1 MLTKAPRG
9 TKDILPSESKKWQ
22 YVEGKMRKLCDL
34 YGFKEIRTPTFEHTE
49 LVQRGVGETTDIVQ
63 KEMYTFL
70 DKGGRS
76 ITLKPE
82 GTAPA
87 VRAFIENNIFNEAQ
101 PTKLFY
107 LTPVFRYERPQA
119 GRLREHHQFG
129 IEVFGSGE
137 PSTDAEVISLA
148 MELYRNLGV
157 KDLELN
163 INSIGCPECRQQY
176 NEALK
181 DYLRA
186 NLSNLCETCRDRF
199 ERNPLRI
206 LDCKIESCRDII
218 KGAPVILDYL
228 CEECSSHFENLKKY
242 LDMLGYSYKV
252 DPMIV
257 RGLDYYT
264 RTVFEI
270 IYNGIGAQGT
280 VCGGGRYDGLIEEC
294 GGPSMPAVGFGMGI
308 ERLLLVLENQ
318 DINLAVEDHIDVFVA
333 ALGILG
339 DMEAFKLI
347 SNLRKNN
354 ISADKDHVKRSLKG
368 QMKYA
373 DKLNARFTIVLGEDE
388 IKNGKAILKDMKNGS
403 QTDIEIANAAETIKN
418 LISGGE

>member
-22 YVEGKMRKLCDL
+22 YIEDMIRKHCDL
-34 YGFKEIRTPTFEHTE
+34 YGIKEIRTPMFEHTE

-70 DKGGRS
+70 DRGNRS

-87 VRAFIENNIFNEAQ
+87 VRAFIENNLYNEAQ

-107 LTPVFRYERPQA
+107 ITPIFRYERPQA

-129 IEVFGSGE
+129 IEIFGSKE
-137 PSTDAEVISLA
+137 PSCDAEAISVA
-148 MELYRNLGV
+148 MELFNKLGI
-157 KDLELN
+157 KNLELN
-163 INSIGCPECRQQY
+163 INSIGCPVCRKEY
-176 NEALK
+176 NKALK
-181 DYLRA
+181 EYLRP
-186 NLSNLCETCRDRF
+186 NLDKLCDTCRDRF

-206 LDCKIESCRDII
+206 LDCKVESCQKVAKD
-218 KGAPVILDYL
+218 APIILDYL
-228 CEECSSHFENLKKY
+228 CDECKQHFEGLKKY
-242 LDMLGYSYKV
+242 LDALQYKYNV
-252 DPMIV
+252 NPRIV

-264 RTVFEI
+264 KTVFEI
-270 IYNGIGAQGT
+270 VYNGIGSQGT

-308 ERLLLVLENQ
+308 ERLMLVLEDQNIELDTKAGI
-318 DINLAVEDHIDVFVA
+318 DIFIA
-333 ALGILG
+333 ALGENAGI
-339 DMEAFKLI
+339 EAFKI
-347 SNLRKNN
+347 VFKLRKDG
-354 ISADKDHVKRSLKG
+354 ISADNDHMGRSLKS

-373 DKLNARFTIVLGEDE
+373 DKINARFT
-388 IKNGKAILKDMKNGS
+388 AILGDNEISSGKIILKNMSNGEQNEVAIDKLS
-403 QTDIEIANAAETIKN
+403 DILKKI
-418 LISGGE
+418 L